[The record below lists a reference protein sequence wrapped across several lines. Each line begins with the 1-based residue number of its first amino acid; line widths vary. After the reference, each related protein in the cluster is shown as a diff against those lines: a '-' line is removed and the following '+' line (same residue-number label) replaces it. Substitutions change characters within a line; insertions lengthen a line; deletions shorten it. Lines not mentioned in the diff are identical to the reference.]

1 MSDLLENPM
10 FCANCGEPGC
20 AARCPCK
27 QVQYCSKECQVADW
41 PSHKER
47 CRARLEKRV
56 RAAKEK
62 HGKEHVAVAEAR
74 VKAGDA
80 FIFEGRFA
88 EAERY
93 YLEARRIFTAAHGGD
108 NPSVANVCLKL
119 SRVYDRMCMSEE
131 YKKEVSKASNLR
143 LNIYLDKHINGADD
157 LEGEFLFEK
166 ILHDFLSG
174 AVESGYLTTCFKR
187 LDDELLQAVKTNL
200 KLAKRSAPAQGDDRM
215 YFIHSFLGFQHKI
228 RGEPGKALK
237 MFQKAL
243 RITRLADKAVDE
255 RVADELI
262 NISDIFLEQERL
274 VEARANYEE
283 ALGILRRLHGE
294 KHPKVAY
301 ALKGIADIL
310 RRHDESD
317 EALEVYKKVLN
328 IQRRVYG
335 KDHPQVAQ
343 TFRKIQDWNHV
354 D

>member
-1 MSDLLENPM
+1 M
-10 FCANCGEPGC
+10 
-20 AARCPCK
+20 
-27 QVQYCSKECQVADW
+27 
-41 PSHKER
+41 
-47 CRARLEKRV
+47 
-56 RAAKEK
+56 
-62 HGKEHVAVAEAR
+62 
-74 VKAGDA
+74 KAGDA
-80 FIFEGRFA
+80 FVFEGRFA

-93 YLEARRIFTAAHGGD
+93 YLEARRIFTAAHGKD
-108 NPSVANVCLKL
+108 HISFANCCLKL

-131 YKKEVSKASNLR
+131 YKEEISKSSNSGLR
-143 LNIYLDKHINGADD
+143 ISLEKLINGADD
-157 LEGEFLFEK
+157 PLEK
-166 ILHDFLSG
+166 MMDDFVSG
-174 AVESGYLTTCFKR
+174 AVESGYLTTCSTR
-187 LDDELLQAVKTNL
+187 LDDELLQAVKSNL
-200 KLAKRSAPAQGDDRM
+200 KLEKRRAPVQVEGDDRM
-215 YFIHSFLGFQHKI
+215 YIIHSFLGFQHKI

-243 RITRLADKAVDE
+243 RIRRLADKAVDE

-343 TFRKIQDWNHV
+343 TFRKIQDWNQV